1 VRLALRELIR
11 KPWRFA
17 VAGTALLVL
26 TVLLLF
32 LGALLDGLYLGS
44 TGVLRSQSA
53 DLLTFSS
60 DARSSLVRSRI
71 DPELRAEVTSV
82 DGVASVD
89 GLGVALVGA
98 EVPGEDDLADA
109 AVVGYERPTG
119 DIPAPPPPG
128 DAYADRSLERRGV
141 RIGDQVGLGPARY
154 PVTVVGWVE
163 DANFLLQGGLWV
175 EPGTWR
181 EVLGASR
188 PDSVLPDG
196 TFQALA
202 VTTAPDVDPAA
213 VAEAIDAATG
223 GATETLTRDD
233 AVLALPGIREQG
245 STFTSIISV
254 TLFVAG
260 LVIALFFALLTLERI
275 GLYAVLKAIGGSTAQ
290 IFAGVVTQAVVVAA
304 VSFLLGAVV
313 VYALSPVLADALPFQ
328 LVTSRTVTTFVL
340 LLVTAVVGSAISLRR
355 VVKVDPASA
364 IG

>member
-1 VRLALRELIR
+1 MRLALRELVR
-11 KPWRFA
+11 KPLRFA

-53 DLLTFSS
+53 ELITFSS
-60 DARSSLVRSRI
+60 DARNSLVRSRI
-71 DPELRAEVTSV
+71 DPEVRTQVEQV
-82 DGVASVD
+82 DGVASAA

-98 EVPGEDDLADA
+98 EVPGESELADA
-109 AVVGYERPTG
+109 AVVGYEQVTG
-119 DIPAPPPPG
+119 DIPAPPGPG
-128 DAYADRSLERRGV
+128 EAYADRSLERSGV
-141 RIGDQVGLGPARY
+141 VIGDRIGLGPTRY
-154 PVTVVGWVE
+154 PVTVEGWVD

-196 TFQALA
+196 TFQALV
-202 VTTAPDVDPAA
+202 VTTDPGADPTA
-213 VAEAIDAATG
+213 VAAAIDATTG
-223 GATETLTRDD
+223 GSTDTLTRDD
-233 AVLALPGIREQG
+233 AVLALPGIKEQN
-245 STFTSIISV
+245 STFTSIIST

-260 LVIALFFALLTLERI
+260 LVIALFFALLTLERV
-275 GLYAVLKAIGGSTAQ
+275 GMYAVLKAIGGSTAQ

-304 VSFLLGAVV
+304 VSFAVGAAV
-313 VYALSPVLADALPFQ
+313 VYALSPVLTDALPFQ
-328 LVTSRTVTTFVL
+328 LVGSRTVATFVL
-340 LLVTAVVGSAISLRR
+340 LLVTSVVGSVISLRR
-355 VVKVDPASA
+355 VIKVDPASA